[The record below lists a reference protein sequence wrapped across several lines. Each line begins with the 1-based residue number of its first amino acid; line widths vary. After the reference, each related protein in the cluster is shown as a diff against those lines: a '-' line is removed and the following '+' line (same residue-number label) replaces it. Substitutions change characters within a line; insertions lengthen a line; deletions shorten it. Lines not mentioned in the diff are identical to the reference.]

1 MVGALDDP
9 AKDHDLGK
17 YACLSCD
24 MSFRGTPNLRRHVK
38 LVHEARM
45 IPCPWCKMDFNIL
58 AEMVS
63 HKEICKKVCPYPDC
77 GKKFKRED
85 KFEGHLRAHL
95 VMARRMSDI

>member
-1 MVGALDDP
+1 MAGALDDP
-9 AKDHDLGK
+9 AEDHDLGK

-45 IPCPWCKMDFNIL
+45 IPVSCPCPWCKMDFNIL

-63 HKEICKKVCPYPDC
+63 YKEICKKVCPYPEEFQ
-77 GKKFKRED
+77 K
-85 KFEGHLRAHL
+85 EGQ
-95 VMARRMSDI
+95 V